1 MSTNL
6 LSKKVIIVAIYSREA
21 VRFSELK
28 KALVDISSTMLFER
42 LLELEQEWLVAKKSM
57 AQRLNI
63 A

>member
-1 MSTNL
+1 MD
-6 LSKKVIIVAIYSREA
+6 SKEA

-28 KALVDISSTMLFER
+28 KALVDISSTMLSER

-63 A
+63 AGQPAPRNLQLF